1 MCTSSFNPKSNI
13 LKFDQL
19 LGKSDNMHV
28 WHKFSITRFVSECI
42 QIIFI
47 WLKFAK
53 VENFNLERQLKV
65 HLFEDQGS
73 IYVFVNFCVDRI
85 YRTGNIIRSFNIS

>member
-1 MCTSSFNPKSNI
+1 M
-13 LKFDQL
+13 
-19 LGKSDNMHV
+19 GKSDNMHV
-28 WHKFSITRFVSECI
+28 WHKFSITRFVSKCI

-73 IYVFVNFCVDRI
+73 IYMYLLIFVWTEYTELETSLDHLIFHNVSTFDKLICL
-85 YRTGNIIRSFNIS
+85 

>member
-1 MCTSSFNPKSNI
+1 M
-13 LKFDQL
+13 
-19 LGKSDNMHV
+19 GKSDNMHV

-53 VENFNLERQLKV
+53 VENFNQERQLKV

-73 IYVFVNFCVDRI
+73 IYMYLLIFVWTEYTDLETSLDHLIFRNVSAFDKLICL
-85 YRTGNIIRSFNIS
+85 